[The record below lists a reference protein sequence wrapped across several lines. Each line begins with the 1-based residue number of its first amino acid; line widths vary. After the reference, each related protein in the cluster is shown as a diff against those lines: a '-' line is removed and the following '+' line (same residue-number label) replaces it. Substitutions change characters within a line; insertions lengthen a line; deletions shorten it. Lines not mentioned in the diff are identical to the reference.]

1 MVFFDD
7 FDLFE
12 TCEEYYT
19 EDVEEF
25 YYDDFDI
32 ASLSPEDK
40 AELDALFGKQIKV
53 KDQ

>member
-1 MVFFDD
+1 MFFDD

-12 TCEEYYT
+12 TCEEYYV
-19 EDVEEF
+19 EDF

-40 AELDALFGKQIKV
+40 AELDALFNASY
-53 KDQ
+53 